1 MPRDH
6 KAEYGYQPTWEKQRE
21 KQEEH
26 AENRGERLHGELID
40 IEELEDE
47 N

>member
-6 KAEYGYQPTWEKQRE
+6 KAEFGYQPTWEKQRE
-21 KQEEH
+21 KQDEH
-26 AENRGERLHGELID
+26 AENRDERLHGELID

-47 N
+47 D